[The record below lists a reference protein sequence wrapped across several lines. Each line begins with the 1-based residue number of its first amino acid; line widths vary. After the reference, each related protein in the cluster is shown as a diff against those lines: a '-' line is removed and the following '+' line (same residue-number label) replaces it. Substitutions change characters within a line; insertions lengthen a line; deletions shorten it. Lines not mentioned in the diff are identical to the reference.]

1 MQKIDDCKA
10 IHLALALLG
19 TTRVQKMF
27 TFETATGDETA
38 YGGVTAY
45 MLSNC
50 KNFMFE
56 LLRHVTAPNFP
67 FMSKLPRPPPLYHH
81 HFTTTTLPPPLYHH
95 SAYRKL
101 GLQLFYSGQIC
112 RPWCR
117 PNAPQYSSY
126 FVSHECVVRIW
137 MLMAVLSK
145 HLDTKS
151 RQ

>member
-95 SAYRKL
+95 HFTTTTLPPPLYHHHFTTTTL
-101 GLQLFYSGQIC
+101 
-112 RPWCR
+112 P
-117 PNAPQYSSY
+117 PQCLPKARLT
-126 FVSHECVVRIW
+126 VI
-137 MLMAVLSK
+137 L
-145 HLDTKS
+145 
-151 RQ
+151 